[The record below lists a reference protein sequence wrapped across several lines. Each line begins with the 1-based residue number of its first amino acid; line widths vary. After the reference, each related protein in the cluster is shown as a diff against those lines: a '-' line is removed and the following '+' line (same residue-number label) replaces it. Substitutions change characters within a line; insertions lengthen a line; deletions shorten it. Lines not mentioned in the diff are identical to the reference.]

1 MELKTLSCTRCGANI
16 SERSLTEPVI
26 SCDYCGCIF
35 LLSGN
40 IQNEDRAIIPIPENM
55 SMNSSDGRFILTY
68 KWKSVSGIILMIFG
82 AFFLIFS
89 LFWTTLAFSGGGIF
103 GIFGLFFVGFSFF
116 LIYMGI
122 AFTVNKTVIHIA
134 NSLLSIKFIPLFCPG
149 AKIINVK
156 EIVQLYVQR
165 KEYHNKDNTT
175 YSYSIIA
182 LLKGNKSIALL
193 KMIQEPEIAKC
204 VEQQLERYLGIKD
217 ISIAGE
223 YKT

>member
-1 MELKTLSCTRCGANI
+1 MELKSLSCTRCGANI

-40 IQNEDRAIIPIPENM
+40 IQNEDRAIIPVPENM
-55 SMNSSDGRFILTY
+55 SINNQDDRFVLTY
-68 KWKSVSGIILMIFG
+68 KWKSVSGIVLMIFG
-82 AFFLIFS
+82 SFFLLFS
-89 LFWTTLAFSGGGIF
+89 LFWTSFTFSIGGIF
-103 GIFGLFFVGFSFF
+103 AIFGLFFLFLSLF

-122 AFTVNKTVIHIA
+122 AFTVNKTIIRIA
-134 NSLLSIKFIPLFCPG
+134 DSILSVKFIPLFWPG
-149 AKIINVK
+149 AQNINVK
-156 EIVQLYVQR
+156 EIVQLFVKR
-165 KEYHNKDNTT
+165 KEYNNKGNIS
-175 YSYSIIA
+175 YSYNIVA
-182 LLKGNKSIALL
+182 LLKGNRSITLI

-223 YKT
+223 YKA